1 MSLGNLTLLLE
12 ELWAFA
18 LLKSGLAEPRKSA
31 EGGWTIRSS
40 EGVWKALLE
49 GGGSILL
56 LSVSEN
62 PHSSKQL
69 TDGVEPPA
77 NRGIRQEQGALY
89 DDPLVLA
96 NETWIEIEDDVP
108 AMMKLEEH
116 LEATKD
122 WINFHLLAEEPKSYK
137 NEDKVGSGDGN
148 SSPESAN

>member
-1 MSLGNLTLLLE
+1 M
-12 ELWAFA
+12 
-18 LLKSGLAEPRKSA
+18 
-31 EGGWTIRSS
+31 
-40 EGVWKALLE
+40 
-49 GGGSILL
+49 
-56 LSVSEN
+56 
-62 PHSSKQL
+62 
-69 TDGVEPPA
+69 
-77 NRGIRQEQGALY
+77 Y

-137 NEDKVGSGDGN
+137 NEDKVGSGDEN